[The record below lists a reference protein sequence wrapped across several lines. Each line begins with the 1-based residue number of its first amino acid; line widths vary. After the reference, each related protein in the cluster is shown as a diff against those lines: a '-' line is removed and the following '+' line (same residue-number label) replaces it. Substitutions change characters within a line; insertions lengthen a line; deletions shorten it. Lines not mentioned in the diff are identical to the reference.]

1 MSKSLEEYAV
11 DLERKAQEKVYVI
24 RQVVKEYNAC
34 LQGRNNGSAST
45 LPRKQREIERVVAE
59 YIQLYKALK
68 RLRKKMSAGRES
80 HSKYLSGGRK

>member
-11 DLERKAQEKVYVI
+11 DIERKAQEKVYVI
-24 RQVVKEYNAC
+24 RRMVKEYKTCFLSA
-34 LQGRNNGSAST
+34 NNGNASP

-68 RLRKKMSAGRES
+68 RLRKKMRAGRES
-80 HSKYLSGGRK
+80 

>member
-24 RQVVKEYNAC
+24 RRVVKEYNAC
-34 LQGRNNGSAST
+34 LQSTNNGSASL
-45 LPRKQREIERVVAE
+45 LPRKQREIERIVAD

-68 RLRKKMSAGRES
+68 RLRKKMRAGRES
-80 HSKYLSGGRK
+80 

>member
-24 RQVVKEYNAC
+24 RRVVKEYNAC
-34 LQGRNNGSAST
+34 LQSTNNGSP
-45 LPRKQREIERVVAE
+45 LPRKRREIERVVAE

-68 RLRKKMSAGRES
+68 RLRKKMRAG
-80 HSKYLSGGRK
+80 K